1 LLVIAICLLAITKA
15 AVIMKSKITKRTVDS
30 AEPGKRDC
38 FIWDSELKGFGLKV
52 TPAGK
57 RIYIVQYRTGGRG
70 SPTRRFTI
78 GKHGAPWT
86 PDKARTEAKRLLGS
100 IADGNDPQTA
110 KAAEKTAMTVNELC
124 TLYLKDG
131 CETKKASTIATDRGR
146 IKRHIKPLLGR
157 KRVKDLTPNDIR
169 RFMADIANGKTTVT
183 AKTGKHGLARV
194 TGGKGT
200 ATRTVGLL
208 GGIMSFAVGE
218 GVRPDNPVIGI
229 KRYPDKQGE
238 RFLSHAELGK
248 LGEVLSAV
256 EETEV
261 LAVPAIRLLI
271 MTGCRKSEI
280 LSLKWSEVD
289 FEIGCLR
296 LADSKTGH
304 KIVMLGA
311 PALQTLANQSRQAG
325 SEYVFPA
332 MKGKKHYVGLPKAWA
347 RIRKQAGLEGVRLHD
362 LRHSFASIGAAA
374 GMGLQVVG
382 KLLGQKDPKTTARYS
397 HIADDPARAAADRI
411 AGNIA
416 AAMNGEAE
424 AEIVELKKWS

>member
-1 LLVIAICLLAITKA
+1 MKA
-15 AVIMKSKITKRTVDS
+15 KITKRTIDS
-30 AEPGKRDC
+30 AKAGERDC
-38 FIWDSELKGFGLKV
+38 FIWDSELKGFGLKI
-52 TPAGK
+52 TPAGN

-110 KAAEKTAMTVNELC
+110 KAAKKTAMTVNELC
-124 TLYLKDG
+124 ALYLKDG
-131 CETKKASTIATDRGR
+131 CETKKASTIATDKGR

-169 RFMADIANGKTTVT
+169 RFMSDIAKGKTAVI

-200 ATRTVGLL
+200 ASRTVGLL
-208 GGIMSFAVGE
+208 GGILSFAVDE
-218 GVRPDNPVIGI
+218 GVRTENPAIGI
-229 KRYPDKQGE
+229 KRYPDSKGE
-238 RFLSHAELGK
+238 RFLSPAELAR
-248 LGEVLSAV
+248 LGETMSNL
-256 EETEV
+256 EGTEV
-261 LAVPAIRLLI
+261 LAVPVIRLLI
-271 MTGCRKSEI
+271 LTGCRKNEI

-289 FEIGCLR
+289 FSIGCLR
-296 LADSKTGH
+296 LADSKTGQ

-311 PALQTLANQSRQAG
+311 PALQTLASLPKQEG
-325 SEYVFPA
+325 SDYVFPA
-332 MKGKKHYVGLPKAWA
+332 MKGDKHYVGLPKAWE
-347 RIRKQAGLEGVRLHD
+347 RIRKQAGLDDVRLHD
-362 LRHSFASIGAAA
+362 LRHSFASVGAGA

-382 KLLGQKDPKTTARYS
+382 KLLGHKDPKTTARYS

-411 AGNIA
+411 SGNIA

-424 AEIVELKKWS
+424 AEVVEFKKSS

>member
-1 LLVIAICLLAITKA
+1 MKTK
-15 AVIMKSKITKRTVDS
+15 IMKRSVDG
-30 AEPGKRDC
+30 AKVGERDY
-38 FIWDSELKGFGLKV
+38 FLWDTELKGFGLKV
-52 TPAGK
+52 TPAGN
-57 RIYIVQYRTGGRG
+57 RIYVVQYRTGGRG
-70 SPTRRFTI
+70 SPARRFTI

-86 PDKARTEAKRLLGS
+86 PNKARTEAKRLLGS
-100 IADGNDPQTA
+100 IADGKDPQSA
-110 KAAEKTAMTVNELC
+110 KAADKAAMTVNELC
-124 TLYLKDG
+124 SLYLKEG
-131 CETKKASTIATDRGR
+131 CETKKPSTIATDKGR
-146 IKRHIKPLLGR
+146 IARHIKPLLGR

-169 RFMADIANGKTTVT
+169 RFMADIAKGKTTVT

-289 FEIGCLR
+289 FDIGCLR
-296 LADSKTGH
+296 LADSKTGQ

-311 PALQTLANQSRQAG
+311 PALQILANKSRQAG

-332 MKGKKHYVGLPKAWA
+332 MKGKNHYVGLPKTWA
-347 RIRKQAGLEGVRLHD
+347 RIRKQAGLEGVRIHD
-362 LRHSFASIGAAA
+362 LRHSFASVGAGS

-382 KLLGQKDPKTTARYS
+382 KLLGHSNPKTTARYS
-397 HIADDPARAAADRI
+397 HLADDPVRAAADRI
-411 AGNIA
+411 AGSIA
-416 AAMNGEAE
+416 AAMNGESDT
-424 AEIVELKKWS
+424 EILEFKKRS